1 MTTTAFSIRRAVPAD
16 RDELCRQVK
25 ALATHHG
32 YDPGSITPQNVA
44 AHFLAPDLPMV
55 VLVARMPEGDLAG
68 YAAASP
74 TQESGYASQGFYLS
88 DLHVDVGHRK
98 AGESGYASQ
107 GFYLSDLHVDVGH
120 RKAGI
125 GRALLAAMAAETRR
139 AGRQHMWWGV
149 DAANETAEKWY
160 RSIANVRVPS
170 TVFALTLAPFE
181 ALAAEGDRYL

>member
-98 AGESGYASQ
+98 AG
-107 GFYLSDLHVDVGH
+107 
-120 RKAGI
+120 I

-181 ALAAEGDRYL
+181 ALAAEGERYL

>member
-98 AGESGYASQ
+98 AG
-107 GFYLSDLHVDVGH
+107 
-120 RKAGI
+120 I